1 MKVDA
6 TVKGTLYS
14 TPTEAGTHRVT
25 ATLTGTASNGK
36 PMVVGISAGGDGYT
50 ENGMIVY
57 NASVQT
63 DDASYTCGSTISKK
77 I

>member
-1 MKVDA
+1 M
-6 TVKGTLYS
+6 KGTLYS
-14 TPTEAGTHRVT
+14 APTESGEHRVT

-36 PMVVGISAGGDGYT
+36 PMVVGISAGGDGYN
-50 ENGMIVY
+50 EDWMIAY

>member
-1 MKVDA
+1 M
-6 TVKGTLYS
+6 
-14 TPTEAGTHRVT
+14 T

-36 PMVVGISAGGDGYT
+36 PMVVGIFAGGDGYNEDWT
-50 ENGMIVY
+50 IAY

-63 DDASYTCGSTISKK
+63 DDAAYTCGSVISKK